1 MVFAKLRR
9 QRVVIIVADL
19 WVDSIVEIGTI
30 PDGALVAL
38 LRRAERAM
46 LGKADAVTAVTEGVR
61 DALLLKGVTTQ
72 QMTWL
77 PNGADTE
84 MFSPGPEDPTVRA
97 ELGCASGEYLFLYAG
112 THGYVHGLEVVLDAA
127 QELKDE
133 PVRFVLVGGGSEK
146 ESLQEL
152 ASTRGL
158 RNVTFLDPVPP
169 QEVARMLRS
178 CTAGLATVREGDVYR
193 TIRSAKMLPTMS
205 SGLPVIYSGDD
216 EGSRLVAAAGAG
228 LVTAPG
234 DGADLAKAVR
244 EMIASPEKAAA
255 LGAAGRNWIEANASW
270 HQLVGNWLEQLEQI
284 DSVGAGNAAVANKG
298 ASK

>member
-1 MVFAKLRR
+1 VA
-9 QRVVIIVADL
+9 IIVADL

-30 PDGALVAL
+30 SDGALVAF
-38 LRRAERAM
+38 LRKAERAIFK
-46 LGKADAVTAVTEGVR
+46 KADAVTAVTEGVR
-61 DALLLKGVTTQ
+61 DALFLKGVTAE

-84 MFSPGPEDPTVRA
+84 MFSPGPEDPKVRV
-97 ELGCASGEYLFLYAG
+97 ELGCAPGEHLFLYAG

-127 QELKDE
+127 LELKDE

-152 ASTRGL
+152 ARMKGL

-228 LVTAPG
+228 VVTAPG

-255 LGAAGRNWIEANASW
+255 LGAAGRHWIETNASW

-284 DSVGAGNAAVANKG
+284 DSAAAGNAAVVNKG
-298 ASK
+298 AST